1 MVGNEYPAVNQP
13 DLQTFSVGAKSVCS
27 PSRYSPTCNPT
38 SLLSQLPEKRIRCTK
53 NKRGTKQ
60 VHFKFL
66 VRLKNK
72 NHSIPQELKKPRAAS
87 VAGGP
92 RAAAGP
98 TDQCQGRR
106 RTRERRRRVVGGR
119 GQTEGQ
125 GRAKRVWVLLARS
138 TGCSRPLRRCTL
150 CCPLQEAFPDH
161 HPGTKLGVTEW
172 NTALL
177 RPLDSS
183 ASQWRYSWS
192 SLLKCS
198 VSPGD
203 TPPFSYR
210 DIRVFP
216 KVFEKADPI
225 MLEIKT
231 GEFFFSELC
240 HRTGFSVTNWS
251 APLKRTI
258 TQS

>member
-1 MVGNEYPAVNQP
+1 MWQDARGQ
-13 DLQTFSVGAKSVCS
+13 LQGPQTSVREDG
-27 PSRYSPTCNPT
+27 
-38 SLLSQLPEKRIRCTK
+38 
-53 NKRGTKQ
+53 
-60 VHFKFL
+60 
-66 VRLKNK
+66 
-72 NHSIPQELKKPRAAS
+72 ELGS
-87 VAGGP
+87 AG
-92 RAAAGP
+92 
-98 TDQCQGRR
+98 
-106 RTRERRRRVVGGR
+106 RERWEGADKQKDRAGQR
-119 GQTEGQ
+119 GSESF
-125 GRAKRVWVLLARS
+125 LARS

-183 ASQWRYSWS
+183 ASQWRRSWS
-192 SLLKCS
+192 SLLTCS